1 MATSVKNPTTKR
13 YAVVTGANK
22 GLGLGICKQVAA
34 DHGITVI
41 LTARDEQRGLEAV
54 KKLKE
59 SAGLSDDQI
68 IFHQLDVADPS
79 SVSSLAD
86 FIKTKFG
93 RLDILVNNA
102 GIGGAAIDEKGFLA
116 QASKTDKVAGIKWDE
131 ISTESYEL
139 TEQCVQTNYYGAK
152 RMTEALIPLLQ
163 LSDSPRI
170 ANVSSSMGK
179 LKRLP
184 NEWAKGILND
194 EQNLTE
200 ARVDEVLNEYLKD
213 FKEGSILE
221 KDWPRHMSAYIV
233 SKAAMNAYTRILAKK
248 YPTFCINAA
257 CPGYVKT
264 DINMNTGKISVED
277 GAKSVVK
284 LVLLPDG
291 GPSGLFFVEGNIS
304 SFE

>member
-1 MATSVKNPTTKR
+1 MATSGNTSTTKR

-22 GLGLGICKQVAA
+22 GIGLGICKQLAA
-34 DHGITVI
+34 EHGIIVA
-41 LTARDEQRGLEAV
+41 LTARNEQRGLEAV
-54 KKLKE
+54 QKLKE
-59 SAGLSDDQI
+59 SVGLSDDQL
-68 IFHQLDVADPS
+68 IFHQLDVADPA
-79 SVSSLAD
+79 SVSSFAE
-86 FIKTKFG
+86 FIRNKFG

-102 GIGGAAIDEKGFLA
+102 GVGGVALD
-116 QASKTDKVAGIKWDE
+116 DKVYLDQVSNNGTGQVDWNGIM
-131 ISTESYEL
+131 SESYEL
-139 TEQCVQTNYYGAK
+139 AEQCLQTNYYGAK

-179 LKRLP
+179 LKNLP

-194 EQNLTE
+194 EPNLTE
-200 ARVDEVLNEYLKD
+200 ARVDEVLNQYLKD
-213 FKEGSILE
+213 YKEGSVQE
-221 KDWPRHMSAYIV
+221 KSWPHFMSAYVV
-233 SKAAMNAYTRILAKK
+233 SKAAMNAYTRILAKT

-264 DINMNTGKISVED
+264 DINMNTGKLSVEE
-277 GAKSVVK
+277 GAKNVVK
-284 LVLLPDG
+284 IALLPNG